1 MFRLYLNLL
10 EAMRVVSKG
19 TEVNDVDKTVIGRFQ
34 NKDVIKTNHVYDI
47 RKGDSKER
55 SYSISNEEFIN
66 ILKRMKLDKK
76 LQNKYYSV
84 TYKNENDKYDNV
96 VFVVD
101 DKTIRFVTVIQQ
113 NRNNLN
119 YKSKE
124 GDIQVLLESLLKNI
138 EFILVD

>member
-1 MFRLYLNLL
+1 MFRLYINLL
-10 EAMRVVSKG
+10 EAMRIVSKG

-47 RKGDSKER
+47 RKGDTKER

-84 TYKNENDKYDNV
+84 TYKNNNDKYDNV

-113 NRNNLN
+113 NRNSPN

-124 GDIQVLLESLLKNI
+124 NDIQVLVEYVLKDI
-138 EFILVD
+138 EFILIY

>member
-10 EAMRVVSKG
+10 EAMRIVSKG

-47 RKGDSKER
+47 RKGDTKER

-84 TYKNENDKYDNV
+84 TYKNDKYDNV

-113 NRNNLN
+113 NRNNPN

>member
-1 MFRLYLNLL
+1 
-10 EAMRVVSKG
+10 
-19 TEVNDVDKTVIGRFQ
+19 
-34 NKDVIKTNHVYDI
+34 
-47 RKGDSKER
+47 
-55 SYSISNEEFIN
+55 
-66 ILKRMKLDKK
+66 MKLDKK

-113 NRNNLN
+113 NRNNPN

>member
-1 MFRLYLNLL
+1 MV
-10 EAMRVVSKG
+10 VVSKG
-19 TEVNDVDKTVIGRFQ
+19 TKANDIEDKTIIGKFQ

-55 SYSISNEEFIN
+55 SDSISNEEFID

-76 LQNKYYSV
+76 LQNKYYHI
-84 TYKNENDKYDNV
+84 TYKNKNNKYDNL

-113 NRNNLN
+113 NRNKPT
-119 YKSKE
+119 YKSKD
-124 GDIQVLLESLLKNI
+124 GDIEMLIERVFKDI